1 MAFYGIKLGKS
12 VVTRFC
18 DVEIS

>member
-1 MAFYGIKLGKS
+1 MAFYGIKLEKFE
-12 VVTRFC
+12 VTRFC

>member
-1 MAFYGIKLGKS
+1 MAFYGIKLGKF